1 MRQARN
7 GFVWSTTFLNGLAG
21 LSSGL
26 LLFPTGALAN
36 CTTVGGVTTCDTAA
50 PNPYTTRVGTGQN
63 DDGRTVMVGDG
74 ATISTTNINA
84 ISLGDGANIVV
95 DGTVTTNAG
104 GGSGTSGIGNNT
116 VEFRGNS
123 TLRINAGGSII
134 ASGTSGIA
142 EAINPT
148 GFGNTIIN
156 YGLIQATNSNAIWF
170 EDRVTGTKNVVD
182 NYGTIERVGGG
193 SVMGS
198 SGNSGITFYNRTGA
212 KILGNLSF
220 SGGDDDLIFE
230 ANSTASGAING
241 GGGTNNLTL
250 QGAAGSNDI
259 LPGSI
264 TNFSTLAKDGQ
275 GQWTVT
281 GSLSGFTVV
290 TVKNGVLALT
300 GNNAGYTGNLIVDPT
315 GILEARAQS
324 LPTKTP
330 ASANVN
336 NVQNNGLV
344 RFTQGDN
351 ASYIGQI
358 TGSGS
363 VVKLGAGVL
372 TLVPAVAAG
381 NTFLGGLSINQGT
394 VAAAADNALGGA
406 AGSLT
411 FNGGTLQLNSSF
423 DLANSRAV
431 TINAAGGTIDTQGFQ
446 STISQGI
453 TGTGALTKAGSG
465 TLVLNGANSYA
476 GGTVINGGVVRVSN
490 DGNLG
495 ATSGGVTFNGGTLQ
509 LNSSFDINAGRA
521 LTVNAAGGTIDTQGF
536 QSTVSQ
542 GITGAGALTKAG
554 SGTLTLTGANSYGGG
569 TTIAGGTL
577 QLGNGGTTGSITGNV
592 TNNGTLVF
600 NRSDAISFDGLIS
613 GSGAVQQ
620 IGSGVTTLT
629 GANSYTGPTTVGA
642 GTLIVNGNQ
651 TAATG
656 DTTVSAGAT
665 IGGTG
670 VIGGSMTVA
679 NGGTLAPGNVGTTPG
694 TLTINGAVALND
706 TTNLNYNFGQANV
719 AGGPFNDLTNV
730 AGSIVLDGKLNV
742 NLTPGGSF
750 DPGVYRIINYGGAL
764 QNNGLDIASLPPG
777 TPPGTFFVQT
787 SVAQQVNLVNT
798 AGLQLTFWD
807 VGPKNNGAVNG
818 GTGTWQNAGA
828 TDNWADQSGAVNAPW
843 ADSGFAVFMATP
855 GTVTVDN
862 GNGAVR
868 AAGMQFASDGYVIQG
883 DTLTLVGAPNSII
896 KVGDGTTGGAAY
908 TATINAVLAGAT
920 QLVKTDLGT
929 LVLNGANTYTGG
941 TAING
946 GTLQVSS
953 DGNLGAAAGGLSID
967 GGTLRLGASFNLNGG
982 RAITLNA
989 GGGTVDTQGFQTTVS
1004 QGITGAGA
1012 LTKTGTG
1019 TLVLTGANSYG
1030 GGTTISAGTLQ
1041 LGDGGTSG
1049 SIAGDVTNSATLAFN
1064 RSDTATFAGVISG
1077 TGAVQQN
1084 GAGTTV
1090 LTAANSYTGGTTINA
1105 GTLQLGNGGASGS
1118 ITGDVINNSTLAF
1131 NRSDAFTFGGLI
1143 SGTGAVT
1150 QIGSGITTLTGANS
1164 YTGTT
1169 TVSAGTLIVNGNQAA
1184 ATGATTVNS
1193 GATIGGTGTIGGD
1206 VTIANGGTLAPG
1218 EVGTTPGA
1226 LTING
1231 ALALNDTS
1239 NLNYNFGQA
1248 NIAGGA
1254 FNDLT
1259 NVGGDLTL
1267 DGKLNV
1273 NLTPGGSFEPGIYRV
1288 INYGGTL
1295 TNNTLDIASLPP
1307 GTPPGT
1313 FFVQTSVAQQVNLV
1327 NTAGLNLTFWDG
1339 DAGPKNNSAVNG
1351 GNGTWQNAGAS
1362 DNWTDQDGTPNAA
1375 WADGGFAVFMA
1386 TPGTVTVDNGNG
1398 AVRAAGM
1405 QFASDGYVIQGG
1417 TLTLVGAPSST
1428 IRVGDGTATGAGY
1441 TATINS
1447 VIDGATQLIKS
1458 DLGTLVLNGANTYTG
1473 GTAINGG
1480 TVQASSDGNL
1490 GAASGGL
1497 SFNGGT
1503 LRLGASFDVGAART
1517 VTLNAG
1523 GGTVDTQG
1531 FQTTISQGITGAGA
1545 LTKTGTGTLILTG
1558 AGSYA
1563 GGTTI
1568 SAGTLQLGN
1577 GGTSGSI
1584 TGNVTNNG
1592 VLAFNRSDTTT
1603 FAGVISGT
1611 GAVQQNGTGTTVLTA
1626 ANSYSGGTTINAG
1639 TLQLGNGGT
1648 SGSITGDV
1656 TNNGTL
1662 AFNRSDAF
1670 TFGGLISGSGAV
1682 NQIGSGVT
1690 TLTAASTY
1698 SGATT
1703 VASGTLAAGGANIFS
1718 ASSAFSVLS
1727 GGTLTLND
1735 YDQTLASLS
1744 NVGLVDLGTGKPGTM
1759 LTIAGNY
1766 AGNGGTVQL
1775 ATVLGGD
1782 NSLTDRL
1789 VINGSTSGSSVLK
1802 VINAGGGGAP
1812 TAQGIKVVQVDGNS
1826 AGTFSLAGDFT
1837 FKGAPAVVAGAYAY
1851 RLFQG
1856 GVSTPQD
1863 GDWYLRS
1870 ALTNSDPQY
1879 NPGAP
1884 VYEVYPQHLLGM
1896 NGLPTLQQ
1904 RTGNRY
1910 WSGGGANVVAEG
1922 ADAPAE
1928 NPAPD
1933 GVTPT
1938 SQEGRG
1944 IWGRIEGAHNSI
1956 DPAFSTSS
1964 ASYDQNVFRL
1974 QTGVDLLLAENE
1986 AGRLLGGIAMHYV
1999 HGKTDVTAPSGDGS
2013 ISSDGYGFS
2022 GTLTWY
2028 GNDGLYVDGQA
2039 QATWYDSDLSSSS
2052 TGMALASG
2060 NNGFG
2065 YALSLETGKR
2075 FAIGEG
2081 LTLTPQAQLVYSR
2094 VRFDSFVDP
2103 FGTDVSLEDGDS
2115 LLGRLG
2121 VSLDRENSWTAENGT
2136 LTRSHLYGLA
2146 NLRYEFLQ
2154 GTRVDV
2160 ATVDFANRTDRFW
2173 GEIGIGG
2180 SYNWNDDKYSVYGEG
2195 SVATSLSNF
2204 GDSNA
2209 IKGTLGFRVKW

>member
-7 GFVWSTTFLNGLAG
+7 SFIWSTTFLSGLAG
-21 LSSGL
+21 SGL
-26 LLFPTGALAN
+26 LFFPTSALAN
-36 CTTVGGVTTCDTAA
+36 CTTVGGVTTCDSSA
-50 PNPYTTRVGTGQN
+50 PNPYTTRVGSGPADN
-63 DDGRTVMVGDG
+63 NRTVNVGSG
-74 ATISTTNINA
+74 ATINVTGNNA
-84 ISLGDGANIVV
+84 ISLGNAAAITI
-95 DGTVTTNAG
+95 DGTVRNNASTPNG
-104 GGSGTSGIGNNT
+104 AGTSNTGNNT
-116 VEFRGNS
+116 VEFGSNS
-123 TLRINAGGSII
+123 TLTINAGGSII
-134 ASGTSGIA
+134 AAGTSTNS
-142 EAINPT
+142 EAVNPT
-148 GFGNTIIN
+148 GFGNTILN
-156 YGLIQATNSNAIWF
+156 YGLIQATNSAAIWF
-170 EDRVTGTKNVVD
+170 EDRVTGAKNVVD
-182 NYGTIERVGGG
+182 NYGTIEKVGGG
-193 SVMGS
+193 NVMGS
-198 SGNSGITFYNRTGA
+198 SGSSGITFYNRTGA
-212 KILGNLSF
+212 RILGNLSF
-220 SGGDDDLIFE
+220 SGGNDDLIFE

-264 TNFSTLAKDGQ
+264 TNFSTLTKDGQ

-281 GSLSGFTVV
+281 GSLSGFTIV
-290 TVKNGVLALT
+290 TVRNGVLALT
-300 GNNAGYTGNLIVDPT
+300 GNNAGYTGNLVVDPT

-344 RFTQGDN
+344 RFTQSDN
-351 ASYIGQI
+351 GSYTGQI

-372 TLVPAVAAG
+372 TLTPAVAAG

-394 VAAAADNALGGA
+394 VAAGADNALGGA
-406 AGSLT
+406 AGGLT

-423 DLANSRAV
+423 DLATSRAV
-431 TINAAGGTIDTQGFQ
+431 TINSAGGTIDTQAFQ
-446 STISQGI
+446 STVSQGI

-495 ATSGGVTFNGGTLQ
+495 AAAGGVTFNGGTLQ
-509 LNSSFDINAGRA
+509 LDSSFDINAGRA

-542 GITGAGALTKAG
+542 AIAGAGALTKAG
-554 SGTLTLTGANSYGGG
+554 TGTLTLTGANSYGGG

-577 QLGNGGTTGSITGNV
+577 QLGNGGTSGSITGNV
-592 TNNGTLVF
+592 TNNGTLAF
-600 NRSDAISFDGLIS
+600 NRSDAVTFGGLIS
-613 GSGAVQQ
+613 GTGAVQQ
-620 IGSGVTTLT
+620 IGSGITTLT
-629 GANSYTGPTTVGA
+629 AANSYTGPTTVGA

-651 TAATG
+651 SAATG
-656 DTTVSAGAT
+656 DTSVNAGAT

-670 VIGGSMTVA
+670 TIGGSMTVA

-694 TLTINGAVALND
+694 TLTVNGAVVLNS

-764 QNNGLDIASLPPG
+764 QNNTLEIASLPPG

-828 TDNWADQSGAVNAPW
+828 TDNWADQSGAVNAAW
-843 ADSGFAVFMATP
+843 ADSGFAVFMASP

-883 DTLTLVGAPNSII
+883 GTLTLVGAPTSII
-896 KVGDGTTGGAAY
+896 KVGDGTTGGAGY
-908 TATINAVLAGAT
+908 TATINSVLAGTT

-967 GGTLRLGASFNLNGG
+967 GGTLRLGASFNLNAG

-1019 TLVLTGANSYG
+1019 TLVLSGANTYG
-1030 GGTTISAGTLQ
+1030 GGTTINAGTLQ

-1049 SIAGDVTNSATLAFN
+1049 SITGDVTNNGTLAFN

-1084 GAGTTV
+1084 GTGTTV
-1090 LTAANSYTGGTTINA
+1090 LTATNSYTGGTTINA
-1105 GTLQLGNGGASGS
+1105 GTLQLGNGGTSGS
-1118 ITGDVINNSTLAF
+1118 IAGDVANNGTFAF
-1131 NRSDAFTFGGLI
+1131 NRSDAITFGGLI
-1143 SGTGAVT
+1143 SGTGAVQ
-1150 QIGSGITTLTGANS
+1150 QIGSGITTLTGTNS

-1169 TVSAGTLIVNGNQAA
+1169 TVGAGTLIVNGNQTA
-1184 ATGATTVNS
+1184 ATGATTVNA

-1239 NLNYNFGQA
+1239 NLNYNFGQS
-1248 NIAGGA
+1248 NTVGGA

-1259 NVGGDLTL
+1259 TVGGNLTL

-1273 NLTPGGSFEPGIYRV
+1273 NLTPGGSFDAGIYRV
-1288 INYGGTL
+1288 ISYGGAL

-1339 DAGPKNNSAVNG
+1339 DAGPKNDSAVNG

-1362 DNWTDQDGTPNAA
+1362 DNWTNQAGTPNAA
-1375 WADGGFAVFMA
+1375 WADSGFAVFMA

-1428 IRVGDGTATGAGY
+1428 IRVGDGTAAGAGY

-1447 VIDGATQLIKS
+1447 VLDGATQLVKS

-1503 LRLGASFDVGAART
+1503 LRLGASFDVGTARA
-1517 VTLNAG
+1517 VTLNAA

-1531 FQTTISQGITGAGA
+1531 FQSTISQAITGAGA
-1545 LTKTGTGTLILTG
+1545 LTKTGPGTLTLTG
-1558 AGSYA
+1558 ASSYA

-1568 SAGTLQLGN
+1568 SAGTLQLGD

-1584 TGNVTNNG
+1584 TGNVANNG
-1592 VLAFNRSDTTT
+1592 ILAFNRSDVAA

-1626 ANSYSGGTTINAG
+1626 ANSYTGGTTINAG
-1639 TLQLGNGGT
+1639 TLQLGNGGS
-1648 SGSITGDV
+1648 SGSIAGNV

-1662 AFNRSDAF
+1662 AFDRADGF

-1682 NQIGSGVT
+1682 RQIGSGVT

-1703 VASGTLAAGGANIFS
+1703 VASGTLAPGGANILS

-1727 GGTLTLND
+1727 GGTLALND
-1735 YDQTLASLS
+1735 FDQTLASLS
-1744 NVGLVDLGTGKPGTM
+1744 NAGLVDLGIGKPGTM

-1789 VINGSTSGSSVLK
+1789 IVNGGTSGSSVLK

-1964 ASYDQNVFRL
+1964 ATYEQNVFRL
-1974 QTGVDLLLAENE
+1974 QTGIDLLLAENE

-1999 HGKTDVTAPSGDGS
+1999 NGKTDVTAPSGDGS
-2013 ISSDGYGFS
+2013 IKSDGYGFS

-2052 TGMALASG
+2052 TGMSLASG

-2075 FAIGEG
+2075 FAIGDG
-2081 LTLTPQAQLVYSR
+2081 LTLTPQAQLIYSR
-2094 VRFDSFVDP
+2094 VKFDSFVDP
-2103 FGTDVSLEDGDS
+2103 FGTDVSLGDGDS

-2121 VSLDRENSWTAENGT
+2121 VSLDRENSWTAANGT

-2154 GTRVDV
+2154 GTRVEV

-2173 GEIGIGG
+2173 GEVGIGG